1 MTLEQALAIP
11 VGSRVIFKGKEGI
24 LLAHNER
31 STTGK
36 GDQVPVLVA
45 FYNEKRSDYK
55 DLVTMTVSPE
65 SLEPYGEMDA
75 VKKLIEFAGRLL
87 QDSPATI
94 GRSEEE
100 ELKEAIDICEGAYNL

>member
-11 VGSRVIFKGKEGI
+11 VGSHVIFKGKEGI

-31 STTGK
+31 STTGRRN
-36 GDQVPVLVA
+36 QVSVLVA

-100 ELKEAIDICEGAYNL
+100 ELKDAIDTCEGVYNL